1 MSKLTDKPTHVI
13 ALFWNQSINSLVE
26 TRTVLVNKVI
36 VIIFRPVVDFLR
48 FN

>member
-13 ALFWNQSINSLVE
+13 ALFGHKSINSLVE